1 MLSLRWLR
9 AAVQT
14 ARQPR
19 RGLFVPTI
27 RWASNSPLLAGASLP
42 PALLLRAQTLSAEY
56 VQLKAQLDSDFSTGT
71 AKRIGELASA
81 VHALEKWEAAKL
93 AVSELEGLL
102 RSQDVELRQMAGDE
116 LVATHEQ
123 LAHQTHKLTEALTP
137 KHPFASMPCLIEFRP
152 GPGGMEGRFFADSL
166 FRMYKQY
173 LDNKGMA
180 VRVVKYETSDN
191 AGDSTG
197 ADGELPLQEAILEVA
212 DEGAYDLLRGEA
224 GMHRVQR
231 IPVTESKG
239 RTHTSAVAVW
249 VLPSFPE
256 NNTAGEENWDNPES
270 DFYIDTEEVRLE
282 VMRARGA
289 GGQHVNK
296 TESAVRLTHVPTGT
310 VVAIQDSRSQQ
321 RNKESAWRLLRSRVA
336 QQRREIREEQA
347 YALRN
352 SVIAKDKMTRADKIR
367 TYNYG
372 QDRCTDHRSGLDV
385 HNLPNVL
392 EGGEMLGKIID
403 SVREWLVARDIRAM
417 MADEEAKVTVENK
430 KGSKL

>member
-1 MLSLRWLR
+1 MVKFLSISIVL
-9 AAVQT
+9 QQ
-14 ARQPR
+14 QPR
-19 RGLFVPTI
+19 ANPTLGPTDTP
-27 RWASNSPLLAGASLP
+27 SPPTLP
-42 PALLLRAQTLSAEY
+42 PALLSRARALSAEY
-56 VQLKAQLDSDFSTGT
+56 TALRAALEHDFSPASARRMGDLASIATALQQWEDARAALAELQGLLQSADAELRSMAQDEMQATQTQLD
-71 AKRIGELASA
+71 
-81 VHALEKWEAAKL
+81 
-93 AVSELEGLL
+93 
-102 RSQDVELRQMAGDE
+102 Q
-116 LVATHEQ
+116 
-123 LAHQTHKLTEALTP
+123 QTLKLTQALTP
-137 KHPFASMPCLIEFRP
+137 KHPFAAMPCLIEFRP

-173 LDNKGMA
+173 LANKGVG
-180 VRVVKYETSDN
+180 VRVVKYETSDS
-191 AGDSTG
+191 AGDAVG

-212 DEGAYDLLRGEA
+212 HEGAYDMLRGEA

-231 IPVTESKG
+231 IPATESKG

-249 VLPSFPE
+249 VLPAFPE
-256 NNTAGEENWDNPES
+256 ADALAGEDSWDNPES
-270 DFYIDTEEVRLE
+270 DFYLNAEEVRVE

-321 RNKESAWRLLRSRVA
+321 RNKEAAWRLLRSRVA

-352 SVIAKDKMTRADKIR
+352 SVLAKDKMTRSDKIR

-392 EGGEMLGKIID
+392 EGGEMLD
-403 SVREWLVARDIRAM
+403 RLVESVREWLVARDIRAM
-417 MADEEAKVTVENK
+417 MADEEAKAAAEKAGEK
-430 KGSKL
+430 KGGK